1 MYVIQLRRFL
11 FSAGSPILL
20 FLSSAVR
27 AEVPKTV
34 LTCLGTR
41 KRSRPRTNDFGSTPT
56 KIHQLQGSFWGRQG
70 PISTNL
76 ASFFCAIPSAFFGP
90 APSALRN
97 LPRCYCLR
105 PPNRATQSYH
115 ARYCTQVQRCR
126 HTIGADS
133 TSTSFLTRRTR
144 GKKKSET
151 TRTQSKKGSRDILS
165 GKTSK
170 PPLIARRKHS
180 SCPPT
185 PPLQSPFLPS

>member
-41 KRSRPRTNDFGSTPT
+41 KRSRPRTNDFGSTPPKST
-56 KIHQLQGSFWGRQG
+56 NSKGLFGDAKAQFQ
-70 PISTNL
+70 PISRHFSVL
-76 ASFFCAIPSAFFGP
+76 FRQPS
-90 APSALRN
+90 LVQL
-97 LPRCYCLR
+97 LPLSEIWPGVTVYGHQTELQ
-105 PPNRATQSYH
+105 QSYH

-151 TRTQSKKGSRDILS
+151 RRTQSKKGSRDILS

-170 PPLIARRKHS
+170 TPLIARRKHS

-185 PPLQSPFLPS
+185 ASLQSPFLPS